1 LATEH
6 ASGHDRTKQATKPI
20 ADAAKLDREVMKVAR
35 CVALLSGGLD
45 SILAIRVLQEQGVE
59 VEALNFKTIFTCCQN
74 QSAQA
79 ARELNVPLTVI
90 GQEDDYLQLIRR
102 PRFGYGRGANPCV
115 DCRIYMFDRA
125 RLYMDE
131 IGADFIAS
139 GEILGQRPMSQ
150 KRRDLEV
157 IAYHS
162 GLEDLL
168 LRPLSAKMMPVTRP
182 ERLGLVDRSKLHS
195 FWGRSRKGLIE
206 LAKQFGLRH
215 IPHPST
221 GCALTEVRF
230 SKKVF
235 DLMKSYP
242 KAGRWDFEILKMGRH
257 FRFDD
262 TTKVIVG
269 RSEEENGRLE
279 HLHSQPDASSTA
291 ALRPLN
297 FRGPLAMI
305 LGPACQEALQFAGG
319 LQCRYGNLDGIEKP
333 EVEVLEADRTRRME
347 IHGTASSRVVRSLAI
362 A

>member
-1 LATEH
+1 
-6 ASGHDRTKQATKPI
+6 
-20 ADAAKLDREVMKVAR
+20 MAR

-45 SILAIRVLQEQGVE
+45 SMLAIRVLQEQGVE
-59 VEALNFKTIFTCCQN
+59 VDALNFKTIFTCCQN

-79 ARELNVPLTVI
+79 ARELDVPLTVI

-102 PRFGYGRGANPCV
+102 PRFGYGKGANPCI
-115 DCRIYMFDRA
+115 DCRIYMFERA
-125 RLYMDE
+125 KQYMDQ

-150 KRRDLEV
+150 KRRDLE
-157 IAYHS
+157 IISYHS

-168 LRPLSAKMMPVTRP
+168 LRPLSAKMLPATKP
-182 ERLGLVDRSKLHS
+182 ERLGLVDRSKLHA

-206 LAKQFGLRH
+206 LAKSFGFTN

-235 DLMKSYP
+235 DLMKRYP
-242 KAGRWDFEILKMGRH
+242 DAGRWDFEILKMGRH

-262 TTKVIVG
+262 ATKVIVG
-269 RSEEENGRLE
+269 RSEEENAQLE
-279 HLHSQPDASSTA
+279 HMHSRPEASSTA

-297 FRGPLAMI
+297 FLGALAMI
-305 LGPACQEALQFAGG
+305 VGPVSDESLRFAGG
-319 LQCRYGNLDGIEKP
+319 LLCRYGKVDDIAEP
-333 EVEVLEADRTRRME
+333 QVEVLEADRTWTMQ
-347 IHGTASSRVVRSLAI
+347 ISPSADAQQVSTLA
-362 A
+362 AV

>member
-1 LATEH
+1 
-6 ASGHDRTKQATKPI
+6 
-20 ADAAKLDREVMKVAR
+20 MAR

-74 QSAQA
+74 KSAQA
-79 ARELNVPLTVI
+79 ARELDVPLTVI

-102 PRFGYGRGANPCV
+102 PRFGYGKGANPCV
-115 DCRIYMFDRA
+115 DCRIYMFERA
-125 RLYMDE
+125 RRYMDQ

-157 IAYHS
+157 ISYHS

-168 LRPLSAKMMPVTRP
+168 LRPLSAKMMPVTKP
-182 ERLGLVDRSKLHS
+182 ERLGLVDRSKLYA

-206 LAKQFGLRH
+206 LAKSFGLRN

-235 DLMKSYP
+235 DLMKTYP
-242 KAGRWDFEILKMGRH
+242 KAGRWDFELLKLGRH

-262 TTKVIVG
+262 ATKVIVG
-269 RSEEENGRLE
+269 RSEEENGQLE
-279 HLHSQPDASSTA
+279 HMHSQPDASSTA

-297 FRGPLAMI
+297 FRGAFVMI
-305 LGPACQEALQFAGG
+305 LGPVSEESLYFAGG
-319 LQCRYGNLDGIEKP
+319 LQCRYGKLDGVAEP
-333 EVEVLEADRTRRME
+333 QVEVLQADRTWSMKIRPS
-347 IHGTASSRVVRSLAI
+347 AAAQDVRSLAVV
-362 A
+362 